1 MLNIISSAH
10 SHSDMGTCSPMQ
22 RSCVFFQATVS
33 TTPAHS
39 PVRCTSTS
47 CATSC
52 QSESTA
58 SFRLNQNI
66 HKVMFFLRLR
76 LQECLLYYVPQLVQS
91 LRYDTMG
98 YMAEFL
104 LDAAQRSQLFAHQ
117 LIWNMKTNIFRDEEA
132 LQYDSQS
139 TRYHSTFL
147 F

>member
-1 MLNIISSAH
+1 M
-10 SHSDMGTCSPMQ
+10 
-22 RSCVFFQATVS
+22 VFF
-33 TTPAHS
+33 
-39 PVRCTSTS
+39 
-47 CATSC
+47 
-52 QSESTA
+52 
-58 SFRLNQNI
+58 L
-66 HKVMFFLRLR
+66 L

-104 LDAAQRSQLFAHQ
+104 LDAALRSQLFAHQ

>member
-1 MLNIISSAH
+1 MHLFTHAALLRIFP
-10 SHSDMGTCSPMQ
+10 SDSIHHT
-22 RSCVFFQATVS
+22 RSLTSTLYEYFVRSLLSVRKYRILSRQSKVMVFF
-33 TTPAHS
+33 
-39 PVRCTSTS
+39 
-47 CATSC
+47 
-52 QSESTA
+52 
-58 SFRLNQNI
+58 L
-66 HKVMFFLRLR
+66 L